1 MKNVIRLFVI
11 LVLISACKGI
21 DKPDKP
27 DNLLSKQEMVNVLID
42 LSLISSAKGVNKKTL
57 ENSLVSPKAFIYKKH
72 HIDSLQ
78 FALSNQYY
86 AYNSEVYSEILN
98 QVSDSLNILKEI
110 YQELENEELMKK
122 VEEDSIKGKK
132 LGDSLKLAKHKNKKK
147 KPAKIL

>member
-11 LVLISACKGI
+11 LILISACKGI

-57 ENSLVSPKAFIYKKH
+57 ENNVSSPKAFIYKKH

-86 AYNSEVYSEILN
+86 AYNSEVYTEILN
-98 QVSDSLNILKEI
+98 HVSDSLNTLKDI
-110 YQELENEELMKK
+110 YQEKENEELMKRREK
-122 VEEDSIKGKK
+122 DSIDRKNK
-132 LGDSLKLAKHKNKKK
+132 GDSLKLKNTKNKKK
-147 KPAKIL
+147 KPVKIL